1 MLDEAHEIKNP
12 SSLTARAVFAL
23 KAERRWALTGSES
36 VNDSNRGVQCSG
48 WSVLRLDGLS

>member
-23 KAERRWALTGSES
+23 KAERRWALTGSEP
-36 VNDSNRGVQCSG
+36 VKDSNRGVQCSG
-48 WSVLRLDGLS
+48 WSVLRLEGLS